1 MYKLLII
8 AAAVLLLGSGCAEK
22 RSEEK
27 TVKNNTKTVLID
39 IRSVEE
45 FQTGHLKNA
54 INIPHTEI
62 AEQIV
67 SAVPDKS
74 AKLQLYCRSGRRVK
88 IAIDELKKLNYNN
101 LEDLGG
107 MEEAAGKL
115 NSPEKTAEK

>member
-1 MYKLLII
+1 MYKLLVI
-8 AAAVLLLGSGCAEK
+8 AAAVLLLSSGCAEK

-27 TVKNNTKTVLID
+27 VMENHTKTVLID
-39 IRSVEE
+39 VRSVEE
-45 FQTGHLKNA
+45 FQAGHLKNA

-62 AEQIV
+62 AEKIV

-107 MEEAAGKL
+107 MEEAAQRL
-115 NSPEKTAEK
+115 NCPEKTAEK

>member
-27 TVKNNTKTVLID
+27 NVKNNTKTVLID
-39 IRSVEE
+39 VRSVEE

-62 AEQIV
+62 AEKIV

-115 NSPEKTAEK
+115 NSPEKIAEK